1 MIIAD
6 VLSIS
11 LYREL
16 LFKKDK
22 LKVLKEVYYLEP
34 PRKFFNILKELISFI
49 TSIKFVEIPF
59 FIGDFTTSK
68 SENLYISTRADFA
81 ISTVKKC
88 ENIIE
93 KSHAYKLLSERY
105 DILNVLKVLSSTVQ
119 ELCFKNALNYEIIKK
134 RQVECKKTIIFYSSF
149 PQILA
154 SNHKI
159 RTVFLKGSELR
170 SIIAK
175 LFFVVCLF
183 LLSLLCF
190 LLALICRVFLSV
202 PKYIIERE
210 IIDAPYKVLTQCEG
224 PVLSNQG
231 LRTHPF
237 WNTQKKR
244 KKAILTI
251 LFQRDKAACFSETI
265 MQGNNK
271 VIILPRWIL
280 LCYMVKSFGRI
291 TNDLKLLITACWS
304 SCELIELAVNLNLL
318 KVLIN
323 SHCMSEFCKK
333 NRIKVAVSSENY
345 LLDAISFGFCR
356 NISGL
361 KFFSYQY
368 ACRDGA
374 VPPAMLANC
383 DIFFSFSRI
392 FNEFWCKTKI
402 KPKQFI
408 SFGFFF
414 HGDRQVINRDSQKI
428 KKMLCARNI
437 NSAICYLDE
446 SIQFGKYGLIKLKD
460 YVKNISSILSFCEK
474 NIKYGLVLKPQ
485 FVSNSILFN
494 KCIRSVLKCDQ
505 PIRNLFELIFRH
517 KKHIRNLVLPQQ
529 AAEVS
534 FCVISHSFSATA
546 GIETALSN
554 KPTFLLNTFPYG
566 GKIGKIFLKNGLT
579 YKSVSCILN
588 YLTRTSNEKIFSENA
603 KKWRNV
609 FRELEISQTFCATD
623 KFYNFLL
630 SQIKNL

>member
-6 VLSIS
+6 SLSIS

-22 LKVLKEVYYLEP
+22 SDTLRDVYYLEP
-34 PRKFFNILKELISFI
+34 PKNVFKIFKDLVSFI
-49 TSIKFVEIPF
+49 FRIPF
-59 FIGDFTTSK
+59 FTGDFTTTSK
-68 SENLYISTRADFA
+68 ENLWISTRINTN
-81 ISTVKKC
+81 ISIVKKC
-88 ENIIE
+88 ENIV
-93 KSHAYKLLSERY
+93 KTNNYYKLLLESY
-105 DILNVLKVLSSTVQ
+105 DIANVLKVMSTHLQ
-119 ELCFKNALNYEIIKK
+119 NYCFKNALNNQIVKKSQLEYKKDIIY
-134 RQVECKKTIIFYSSF
+134 YSNF
-149 PQILA
+149 PKILA
-154 SNHKI
+154 QNHLG
-159 RTVFLKGSELR
+159 RTVFLESTK
-170 SIIAK
+170 IAK
-175 LFFVVCLF
+175 EITKILFVAYVIQYTLVY
-183 LLSLLCF
+183 F
-190 LLALICRVFLSV
+190 LLALIFRSFLGSFKNV
-202 PKYIIERE
+202 IEKE
-210 IIDAPYKVLTQCEG
+210 IIDAPYKVLTQSEG

-231 LRTHPF
+231 LRTYPF
-237 WNTQKKR
+237 WNTQKTE

-251 LFQRDKAACFSETI
+251 LFENNKTTLFSKSI
-265 MQGNNK
+265 IQGTNK
-271 VIILPRWIL
+271 VIILPRWLL
-280 LCYMVKSFGRI
+280 LCYVLNSFSKI
-291 TNDLKLLITACWS
+291 KDELQLLIIACWN
-304 SCELIELAVNLNLL
+304 SCELFELEVNLRFL

-323 SHCMSEFCKK
+323 SFCISEFCKK
-333 NRIKVAVSSENY
+333 TGINVAIASENY

-402 KPKQFI
+402 KPRQFI
-408 SFGFFF
+408 SCGFFF
-414 HGDRQVINRDSQKI
+414 HGDRQEINRDSQKI
-428 KKMLCARNI
+428 KKMLCERNI

-460 YVKNISSILSFCEK
+460 YVNDISSILSFCEK

-494 KCIRSVLKCDQ
+494 KCIRSVLKCDP

-517 KKHIRNLVLPQQ
+517 KKHSRNLVLPQQ

-554 KPTFLLNTFPYG
+554 KPTFLLSTFPFG

-588 YLTRTSNEKIFSENA
+588 YLTRTSNEKIFFENA

-609 FRELEISQTFCATD
+609 FRELEIGQN
-623 KFYNFLL
+623 FYAADRFYKFLL
-630 SQIKNL
+630 SQI

>member
-11 LYREL
+11 LFREL
-16 LFKKDK
+16 LFQKEK
-22 LKVLKEVYYLEP
+22 LMGLKEVYYLEP
-34 PRKFFNILKELISFI
+34 PKKIFNILKGLISFI

-59 FIGDFTTSK
+59 FTGDFTTSK
-68 SENLYISTRADFA
+68 KENLWISTKAGCA

-93 KSHAYKLLSERY
+93 KSYAYKLLSEKY
-105 DILNVLKVLSSTVQ
+105 EILNVLKVISTSVQ

-134 RQVECKKTIIFYSSF
+134 RQLEYKKTITFYSNC

-154 SNHKI
+154 ENHKI
-159 RTVFLKGSELR
+159 RTVFLKGTKIRLV
-170 SIIAK
+170 IAK
-175 LFFVVCLF
+175 IFFVVCLF
-183 LLSLLCF
+183 LFSLLSF

-202 PKYIIERE
+202 PKYRIEKE
-210 IIDAPYKVLTQCEG
+210 IIGTRYKVLAQCEG

-237 WNTQKKR
+237 WNAQKKR
-244 KKAILTI
+244 KKAILTV
-251 LFQRDKAACFSETI
+251 LFHRDKAACFSETI

-271 VIILPRWIL
+271 VIILPRWLL
-280 LCYMVKSFGRI
+280 LCYMLRSFGRI
-291 TNDLKLLITACWS
+291 TNDLKILIAACWN
-304 SCELIELAVNLNLL
+304 SCELFELAVNLRFL
-318 KVLIN
+318 KTLVN

-333 NRIKVAVSSENY
+333 NRIKIAISSENY

-402 KPKQFI
+402 KPRQFI

-414 HGDRQVINRDSQKI
+414 HGDRQEINRDSQKI
-428 KKMLCARNI
+428 KKMLCERNI

-460 YVKNISSILSFCEK
+460 YVNDISSILSFCEK

-494 KCIRSVLKCDQ
+494 KCIRSVLKCDP

-517 KKHIRNLVLPQQ
+517 KKHSRNLVLPQQ

-534 FCVISHSFSATA
+534 TFVISHSFSATA

-554 KPTFLLNTFPYG
+554 KPTFLLNNFPFG

-588 YLTRTSNEKIFSENA
+588 YLTRTSNEKIFFENA

-609 FRELEISQTFCATD
+609 FRELEIGQN
-623 KFYNFLL
+623 FYAADRFYKFLL
-630 SQIKNL
+630 SQI

>member
-11 LYREL
+11 LFREL
-16 LFKKDK
+16 LFKKEK
-22 LKVLKEVYYLEP
+22 LKGLKEVYYLEP
-34 PRKFFNILKELISFI
+34 PKKIFNILKELISFI

-59 FIGDFTTSK
+59 FTGDFTTSK
-68 SENLYISTRADFA
+68 KENLWISTKADCA
-81 ISTVKKC
+81 ISTVKRC

-93 KSHAYKLLSERY
+93 KSYAYKLLSERY
-105 DILNVLKVLSSTVQ
+105 DILNVLKVISTSVQ

-134 RQVECKKTIIFYSSF
+134 RQLECKKTIIFYSNC
-149 PQILA
+149 PKILA
-154 SNHKI
+154 RHQKI
-159 RTVFLKGSELR
+159 KTVFLKDTKLR
-170 SIIAK
+170 LVIAK
-175 LFFVVCLF
+175 IFIVVYLF
-183 LLSLLCF
+183 LFSLLSF

-202 PKYIIERE
+202 PKYSIEKE
-210 IIDAPYKVLTQCEG
+210 IIDTPYKVLTQCEG

-237 WNTQKKR
+237 WNAQKKR

-251 LFQRDKAACFSETI
+251 LFQRDKAACFRETI
-265 MQGNNK
+265 MQGHNK
-271 VIILPRWIL
+271 VIIFPRWIL
-280 LCYMVKSFGRI
+280 LCYLLKSFGRI

-304 SCELIELAVNLNLL
+304 SCELFELAMNLRFL
-318 KVLIN
+318 KILIN

-333 NRIKVAVSSENY
+333 NRINVAITSENY
-345 LLDAISFGFCR
+345 LLDAVSFGFCR

-414 HGDRQVINRDSQKI
+414 HGDRQVIHRDSQKI
-428 KKMLCARNI
+428 KRMLCERNI

-460 YVKNISSILSFCEK
+460 YVSDISSILSFCEK

-505 PIRNLFELIFRH
+505 PVRNLFELIYRH
-517 KKHIRNLVLPQQ
+517 KKHNRNLVLPQQ
-529 AAEVS
+529 AAELS
-534 FCVISHSFSATA
+534 SYVISHSFSATA

-554 KPTFLLNTFPYG
+554 KPTFLLNTFPSG

-579 YKSVSCILN
+579 YKGVSCILN
-588 YLTRTSNEKIFSENA
+588 YLTRTSNDKIFSENI

-609 FRELEISQTFCATD
+609 FRELEISQTICATD
-623 KFYNFLL
+623 KFYKLLL
-630 SQIKNL
+630 SQI